1 MGVRAS
7 LCRRKERHV
16 LQTDLSNSSVFE
28 MFSAISTEP
37 QFRRRLDSFF
47 PDNGEGDT
55 ISEIVRFREEK
66 EEEAKKKHILPR
78 WLRRLKFPH
87 VIEPQS
93 KPHHRRGFVLFVVY
107 TIKHNYYIIF
117 NNLNWVRSLMGMKS
131 CCTKNWVHCVF
142 SILFNQQN

>member
-1 MGVRAS
+1 MGGRLSFRRGVPRCDAS
-7 LCRRKERHV
+7 
-16 LQTDLSNSSVFE
+16 DSSRYE

-55 ISEIVRFREEK
+55 ISEIVRFQEEK
-66 EEEAKKKHILPR
+66 AEEAKKKHLFPR

-93 KPHHRRGFVLFVVY
+93 EYAYDNLFKQHV
-107 TIKHNYYIIF
+107 KK
-117 NNLNWVRSLMGMKS
+117 R
-131 CCTKNWVHCVF
+131 
-142 SILFNQQN
+142 